1 MGTPNL
7 RMDRYPSS
15 VMVRAVG
22 RDGVVDSHVC
32 FDRPD
37 EVGPGDRFR
46 PNAMMKLWGE
56 VGIDGVVPREVLR
69 VHQCEF
75 SLYFPS
81 AFLGVVAV
89 RVFVAPMVI
98 RERRGRAMHREVV
111 VGPGRRRGPGTIP
124 STR

>member
-22 RDGVVDSHVC
+22 RDGVVDSHVG

-46 PNAMMKLWGE
+46 PDTMMKFWSE
-56 VGIDGVVPREVLR
+56 VGIDRVVPREVLR

-75 SLYFPS
+75 SLYLPS
-81 AFLGVVAV
+81 AFLGVTAV
-89 RVFVAPMVI
+89 RIFIAPMVI
-98 RERRGRAMHREVV
+98 RERRRGAMHREVV
-111 VGPGRRRGPGTIP
+111 VSPGRGRGPGTIP
-124 STR
+124 SAR